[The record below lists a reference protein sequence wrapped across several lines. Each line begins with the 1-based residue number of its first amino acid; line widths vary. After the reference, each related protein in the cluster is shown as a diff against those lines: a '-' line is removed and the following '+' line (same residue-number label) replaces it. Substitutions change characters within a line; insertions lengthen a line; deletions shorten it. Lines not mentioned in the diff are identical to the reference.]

1 MTAWP
6 RSIIGALLLTALA
19 DATTPPT
26 GVPANAQSTRA
37 AETPTAPALTL
48 TPTMAGE
55 LRALAHLA
63 GAPTPRLQGRIVIVT
78 FFASWCPPCVEE
90 FRHLK
95 AVHGAYPADRV
106 SIIAINLLEDWGG
119 LSNAGRLARFL
130 DRAAPPFTVLRG
142 TEAISRRFGGV
153 DRIPTLFVFDR
164 QSKLAYRFIHRVNAT
179 KTNVTG
185 RELRAVIDA
194 LI

>member
-1 MTAWP
+1 MTART
-6 RSIIGALLLTALA
+6 RSIIGALLLAALA
-19 DATTPPT
+19 GTTAPPS

-37 AETPTAPALTL
+37 AETTAVPAFML
-48 TPTMAGE
+48 TPAIGDE

-63 GAPTPRLQGRIVIVT
+63 GAPAPRLQGRIVVVT

-95 AVHGAYPADRV
+95 AVHSAYPAEKV
-106 SIIAINLLEDWGG
+106 SILAINLLEDWGG
-119 LSNAGRLARFL
+119 LSNAGRLGRFL

-142 TEAISRRFGGV
+142 TESISRRFGGV

>member
-1 MTAWP
+1 MIARI
-6 RSIIGALLLTALA
+6 RSIIGALLLAALA
-19 DATTPPT
+19 GVFATP
-26 GVPANAQSTRA
+26 SR
-37 AETPTAPALTL
+37 APAKAQTTDIAAAGVVL
-48 TPTMAGE
+48 TPAMDGE

-63 GAPTPRLQGRIVIVT
+63 GAAAPPLQGRIVVVT

-95 AVHGAYPADRV
+95 AIHDTYPAGAV
-106 SIIAINLLEDWGG
+106 TIVAINLLEDWGG
-119 LSNAGRLARFL
+119 LSNTGRLARFL

-142 TEAISRRFGGV
+142 TEAVSRRFGGI

-164 QSKLAYRFIHRVNAT
+164 QGNQAYHFIHRVNAR
-179 KTNVTG
+179 KMNVTAD
-185 RELRAVIDA
+185 ELRAVIDA

>member
-1 MTAWP
+1 MTTWIHP
-6 RSIIGALLLTALA
+6 IIGALFLAALA
-19 DATTPPT
+19 GAAA
-26 GVPANAQSTRA
+26 PAKSTRA
-37 AETPTAPALTL
+37 AEPPAASAVTL
-48 TPTMAGE
+48 TPEIGGE

-63 GAPTPRLQGRIVIVT
+63 GAPAPRLHGRIVVVT

-90 FRHLK
+90 FGHLK
-95 AVHGAYPADRV
+95 AVHGAYPADKF
-106 SIIAINLLEDWGG
+106 AILAVNLLEEWGG

-130 DRAAPPFTVLRG
+130 ERTAPPFTVLRG

-164 QSKLAYRFIHRVNAT
+164 DGTLAYRFIHRVKAT

-194 LI
+194 MM